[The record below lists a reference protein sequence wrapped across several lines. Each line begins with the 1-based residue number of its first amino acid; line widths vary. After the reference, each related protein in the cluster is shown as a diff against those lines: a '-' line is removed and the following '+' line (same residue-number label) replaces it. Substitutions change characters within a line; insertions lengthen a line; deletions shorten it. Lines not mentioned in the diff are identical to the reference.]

1 MTKTE
6 ILDTLRSEL
15 EFLKSKNFSE
25 RKIWMKEKIINQIER
40 KFENPDLFDLLD
52 DYLEENEPYAVE
64 VGNDYIMFPV
74 WIRRNNSIDLETK
87 KHR

>member
-1 MTKTE
+1 
-6 ILDTLRSEL
+6 
-15 EFLKSKNFSE
+15 
-25 RKIWMKEKIINQIER
+25 
-40 KFENPDLFDLLD
+40 
-52 DYLEENEPYAVE
+52 ENEPYAVE

>member
-40 KFENPDLFDLLD
+40 
-52 DYLEENEPYAVE
+52 
-64 VGNDYIMFPV
+64 
-74 WIRRNNSIDLETK
+74 
-87 KHR
+87 